1 MRCLR
6 IYSSS
11 DGKSHFDEVDIP
23 TTKRAI
29 FPDTVPL
36 SYRRII
42 RHKRSASLASQR
54 VCAKLVGTRCLSAC
68 SL

>member
-11 DGKSHFDEVDIP
+11 DGESHFDEVDIP

-29 FPDTVPL
+29 FPDTVPFQ
-36 SYRRII
+36 SSVNYP
-42 RHKRSASLASQR
+42 A
-54 VCAKLVGTRCLSAC
+54 
-68 SL
+68 